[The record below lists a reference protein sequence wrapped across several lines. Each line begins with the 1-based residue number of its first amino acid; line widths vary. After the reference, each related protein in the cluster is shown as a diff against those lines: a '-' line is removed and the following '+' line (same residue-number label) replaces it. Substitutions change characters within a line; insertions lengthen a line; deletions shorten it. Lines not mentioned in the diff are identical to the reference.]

1 MWLSENGKRGVN
13 YKEMCNEWNSVVMA
27 EMEDIKSVA
36 GDIEVDDLF
45 DRLRLKTTCQLSTY
59 ATIITDRCAGVK
71 ALQPYVQEYKRLCHD
86 LKQAD
91 ADTVLLSPQVECKAQ
106 TPVPG
111 RRLVQTRATLPM
123 PSSFA
128 GSKAVRS
135 VFVSSFALAPRDT
148 NVPLAGPN
156 KRAHEAVVSSPESR
170 KVAKTITATQQNY
183 KLELCSECL
192 VRRGIKKVVYVE
204 FPDGESSSFH
214 GGRQNGRKDV
224 VCPES
229 NMLSLTKD
237 EKAKRRAILQTMRR
251 AGELQALY
259 EQALLER

>member
-1 MWLSENGKRGVN
+1 M
-13 YKEMCNEWNSVVMA
+13 
-27 EMEDIKSVA
+27 A

-45 DRLRLKTTCQLSTY
+45 DRLRLKTRCQLSTY

-91 ADTVLLSPQVECKAQ
+91 ADTVLSSPQVSSSARLRCLWLTLLHWQVECKAQ

-135 VFVSSFALAPRDT
+135 VFVSSVALAPRDT

-156 KRAHEAVVSSPESR
+156 KRAHEAVAASPESR
-170 KVAKTITATQQNY
+170 KVAKKVTAAQQDH
-183 KLELCSECL
+183 KLELCAECL

-214 GGRQNGRKDV
+214 GGRQSGRKDV
-224 VCPES
+224 VCPCPES